1 MHTLYIDA
9 DACPVKAEAYKVA
22 KRYAWPVVVVAN
34 STMAIPT
41 DPLISIVVRTG
52 FGAADDYIAEVIS
65 LGDVCVT
72 ADVPLAARCVA
83 VGAVALSPKGRIWS
97 AETVGEALAARN
109 LAEELRQSG
118 LAPPGPSP
126 MLPKDRSRFLA
137 SLDTLMNAAIRAY
150 PVVKE

>member
-1 MHTLYIDA
+1 MNALYIDA

-22 KRYAWPVVVVAN
+22 KRYAWRVEVVAN
-34 STMAIPT
+34 STMAIPA
-41 DPLISIVVRTG
+41 DPLISITVRTG
-52 FGAADDYIAEVIS
+52 FGAADDHIAEVIGP
-65 LGDVCVT
+65 GDVCVT

-83 VGAVALSPKGRIWS
+83 NGAIALSPKGRAWT

-126 MLPKDRSRFLA
+126 MQPKDRSRFLA
-137 SLDTLMNAAIRAY
+137 SLDTLINAALRAY
-150 PVVKE
+150 PPAKE